1 MVLPGKQ
8 LINQREF
15 RRFIRF
21 ALIGVGGTVVDFTL
35 LIVLKE
41 LIGLPTLLANT
52 LSYSAGILNNF
63 TLNRIW
69 TYPDSRTRKALVQ
82 LLQFGLVSITGLL
95 LNNLIVYGLEQPL
108 GNLFGAANYGYLIA
122 KAAATGLIMVWN
134 FVVNRFW
141 TFGDVE

>member
-21 ALIGVGGTVVDFTL
+21 ALIGVVGTVVDFTL

-82 LLQFGLVSITGLL
+82 LLQFVLVSITGLL

-108 GNLFGAANYGYLIA
+108 GNLVGAADYGYLIA
-122 KAAATGLIMVWN
+122 KAAATGLVMVWN
-134 FVVNRFW
+134 FIVNRFW

>member
-1 MVLPGKQ
+1 MVLPNKQ
-8 LINQREF
+8 LREF

-21 ALIGVGGTVVDFTL
+21 ALIGVVGTVVDFTL

-122 KAAATGLIMVWN
+122 KAAATGLVMVWN